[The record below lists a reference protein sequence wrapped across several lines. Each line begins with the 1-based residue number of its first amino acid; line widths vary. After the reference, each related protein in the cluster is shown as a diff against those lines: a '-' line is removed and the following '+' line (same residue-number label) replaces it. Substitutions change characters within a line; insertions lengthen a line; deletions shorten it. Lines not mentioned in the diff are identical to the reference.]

1 MTRFVL
7 ATANAH
13 KTEEMRAVL
22 GALDVELL
30 ARPRNVPEVDE
41 TEDTLEGNAALK
53 ARTLVAATGQAA
65 IADDT
70 GLFVAALDG
79 RPGVWSARYAG
90 SNASDEQNVA
100 KLLGELD
107 DVPESDRRAEF
118 RTVIVVAYPGGE
130 SHTSVGTLEGVIARN
145 PRGSEGFGYDSVFVP
160 DAVGGRT
167 LAELSP
173 EEKNALSHRGKA
185 LRALVASLE
194 GE

>member
-30 ARPRNVPEVDE
+30 PRPLDVPEVDE

-53 ARTLVAATGQAA
+53 ARALVTATGQPA

-70 GLFVAALDG
+70 GLFVAALHG

-90 SNASDEQNVA
+90 PDATDAQNVA
-100 KLLGELD
+100 KLLGELV
-107 DVPESDRRAEF
+107 DVSAPQRRAEF
-118 RTVIVVAYPGGE
+118 RTVIVVAYPGGD
-130 SHTSVGTLEGVIARN
+130 SVTSVGTLEGAIALH
-145 PRGSEGFGYDSVFVP
+145 PRGTAGFGYDSVFVP
-160 DAVGGRT
+160 DELGGRT
-167 LAELSP
+167 LAELTP
-173 EEKNALSHRGKA
+173 DEKNASSHRAKA
-185 LRALVASLE
+185 LRALVANLK
-194 GE
+194 G